1 LTVPGEFKRRAAGR
15 RLSAAFLQRQASK
28 SNERKARIAENYR
41 GSPSDPKDFGN
52 KIQPNQ

>member
-1 LTVPGEFKRRAAGR
+1 VSSNAAPGQ

-41 GSPSDPKDFGN
+41 GSRSDEDFGN
-52 KIQPNQ
+52 KNAPNL